1 MDHKKV
7 IFMLSDFQR
16 EAFNLGFK
24 VAQNDPTADDKVVTD
39 MFHNIID
46 YIKTNTKELNNETF

>member
-7 IFMLSDFQR
+7 ISMLSDFQR
-16 EAFNLGFK
+16 EAFNLVFK

-46 YIKTNTKELNNETF
+46 YIKTNTNEN